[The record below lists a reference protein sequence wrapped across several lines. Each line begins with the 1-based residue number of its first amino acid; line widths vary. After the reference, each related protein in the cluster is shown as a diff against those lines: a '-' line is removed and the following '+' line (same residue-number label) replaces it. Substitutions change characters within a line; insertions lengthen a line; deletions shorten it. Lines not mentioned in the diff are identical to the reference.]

1 MAPKTGKCTHKYEV
15 QNIHFVLDILQFLSV
30 SRTGKSLATFVEK
43 MPETSKNKVFRI
55 LHTLET
61 HAFISKSN
69 DGEYLLGPWAYKMAR
84 SILTN
89 NHDISMMRSVQEQLA
104 AKTQEAVYL
113 GIVKDDEALLTEL
126 VECKKV
132 VRAVNCIGESFRI
145 TAGTL
150 IGSTPACKIY
160 VGKDTLMED
169 VTTVSALFTS
179 SNGVSP
185 VALVLVAPSCRIS
198 EVRIA
203 NDLHAIL
210 SAYELNLSALYGLD
224 RSSQPASSA
233 KQSVQNRVGV

>member
-1 MAPKTGKCTHKYEV
+1 MVTKTSKFTHKYEV

-30 SRTGKSLATFVEK
+30 SRTGESLATFVKK
-43 MPETSKNKVFRI
+43 MPDTSKNKVFRI
-55 LHTLET
+55 LHTLEI
-61 HAFISKSN
+61 HEFITKSI

-84 SILTN
+84 SILTD
-89 NHDISMMRSVQEQLA
+89 NHNLVMMRSVQEQLA

-113 GIVKDDEALLTEL
+113 GILKDDEALLTEL
-126 VECKKV
+126 VECKKI
-132 VRAVNCIGESFRI
+132 VRAASCIGESFRI
-145 TAGTL
+145 TNGTL
-150 IGSTPACKIY
+150 IGSTPTCQIY
-160 VGKDTLMED
+160 VGKDTLMAD

-210 SAYELNLSALYGLD
+210 SAYELNLSALYGLE
-224 RSSQPASSA
+224 RTSQTVSSG
-233 KQSVQNRVGV
+233 KQSMQNRVDV